1 MMEHTGLID
10 IIEEKIKRFSSGEY
24 LLGSEIK
31 DILLSEEF
39 VIGPLEDEILGEV
52 YEFIY
57 FKNEGVPERYPC
69 DLYKSKLDYILKINK
84 KGVAAYE
91 HKKNKKTFMDYLYF
105 CLKSM
110 KDIDIA
116 AREWSK
122 LQKIYIRDTENKEI
136 EDKLKHIM
144 DVLWLKVVEQHGIN
158 IYKTDETAS
167 NMSEELKLCHDNLND
182 ILSIALNPKSE
193 KCYDFEKNNSFNAY
207 IVTLLKYKK
216 AETNKKQIRNDNELS
231 NYHNIEDNENT
242 YINSVK
248 KVGSIEESF
257 IDKESGYRIFEALLK
272 IFRGNMHIGKNDEKD
287 ILEAE
292 AALDK
297 KMSIYQ
303 SILSYNI
310 IRDMESKKT
319 IGVDAGYNTDMDLY
333 LKNEHRI
340 YSIIRKTLVVFL
352 KEGRLE
358 DFYDLYSI
366 IIANIRQEI
375 KLEQMQENL
384 RQYFY
389 ESGITEGK
397 IISRQTVSKY
407 IQKSME
413 LKKELRL

>member
-39 VIGPLEDEILGEV
+39 VIGPMHDETYGKV

-57 FKNEGVPERYPC
+57 LKNEDAPERYPC
-69 DLYKSKLDYILKINK
+69 DLYKSKLDYLLKTNK
-84 KGVAAYE
+84 KGVVGYDP
-91 HKKNKKTFMDYLYF
+91 KKNKKTFIEFLHL
-105 CLKSM
+105 CLKGAV
-110 KDIDIA
+110 DIDISA
-116 AREWSK
+116 KEWSG
-122 LQKIYIRDTENKEI
+122 LQKIYINNIENKEI
-136 EDKLKHIM
+136 EDKLKRLM
-144 DVLWLKVVEQHGIN
+144 DGIWLKVIEHHGIN
-158 IYKTDETAS
+158 IDKTNDMIKINS
-167 NMSEELKLCHDNLND
+167 KKLKIQHDKLTD

-207 IVTLLKYKK
+207 IATLLKYKK
-216 AETNKKQIRNDNELS
+216 AETNKKQIRNDNELL

-272 IFRGNMHIGKNDEKD
+272 IFRGNMYIGKNDEKD

-319 IGVDAGYNTDMDLY
+319 IGIDAGYNIDMDLY

-397 IISRQTVSKY
+397 IITRQTVSKY

-413 LKKELRL
+413 LKKELGL